1 MSQETNRPAG
11 GNATA
16 DAQRTT
22 AGGATKVFREFKW
35 GLLTLFLLMVVV
47 IALVYD
53 GGRRKEPAQKPAAP
67 PADRARADAPPEAG
81 SDLAAIQKQEGQPP
95 GFGALSGAPIQG
107 AGAPIAGQGGQVTPP
122 GAFVPPDR
130 IVRVPEIPLEP
141 PPYLRPVDR
150 TASGVGLEPVG
161 AGLRTETA
169 RPAGQS
175 VAASNYRVQAG
186 DTLEKIARQFFPGRV
201 QAGIRALAEA
211 NHITDP
217 RLLREGV
224 TLKVPELA
232 APENRAQTTPASEGN
247 PTGHRPAQTT
257 ADPTQPARVPRT
269 GAPADEQGV
278 YLVQSGD
285 TLERIARRVLNDG
298 RRWRELYEWNR
309 DQLSDPALL
318 RVGQR
323 LRTRA
328 PGGEAPATQEGA
340 QPGSRPAKK
349 DSKIALEEDPTSQ
362 RPAQVDTSAPA
373 LRWMP

>member
-1 MSQETNRPAG
+1 VSQETNRPAA

-22 AGGATKVFREFKW
+22 ASGATKVFREFKW

-53 GGRRKEPAQKPAAP
+53 GGRKKDPAQRPAAP
-67 PADRARADAPPEAG
+67 PTDRARADAPPEAG

-107 AGAPIAGQGGQVTPP
+107 AGTPIAGPAGQVPSP
-122 GAFVPPDR
+122 GQFVPPDR
-130 IVRVPEIPLEP
+130 IMRLPEIPGEP

-150 TASGVGLEPVG
+150 TASGVALEPVG
-161 AGLRTETA
+161 AGPRTETA
-169 RPAGQS
+169 RPAGPP
-175 VAASNYRVQAG
+175 AAGTSYRVQAG

-201 QAGIRALAEA
+201 QTGIRSLAEA

-232 APENRAQTTPASEGN
+232 PLDSRTQATPPSEGA
-247 PTGHRPAQTT
+247 PAGQRPSQI

-328 PGGEAPATQEGA
+328 PGGESPATQEGA
-340 QPGSRPAKK
+340 QPGTRPARK
-349 DSKIALEEDPTSQ
+349 DSKIALEGEPASQ

-373 LRWMP
+373 PRWMP